1 MPIIPES
8 RHSPTDQKPED
19 SGSEVDITL
28 LSPVSP
34 EIGCNLL
41 ISSSLRERTDKV
53 LLLVDQNPERNSF
66 NLPLLPLPS
75 QVSVCSISGKKI
87 KQLQSGQ
94 TQHIKSTRD
103 VITWQG
109 NECPNRTSHAQI
121 RRPLIDQIIRLIHEK
136 SRTLTH
142 PNQFTSG
149 QISDFHNFVL
159 FRRLRHNFGQLLY
172 WPGMS
177 LMNPNQLNYSDPSN
191 TGNLHNSD
199 SIIEGYQYSMPNSI
213 KSAFESLLS

>member
-1 MPIIPES
+1 MVPIIPES
-8 RHSPTDQKPED
+8 RRSPTDQKPED

-28 LSPVSP
+28 LSAVSP
-34 EIGCNLL
+34 EIGCKRL

-66 NLPLLPLPS
+66 NLPPPFSSLCLFNFRE
-75 QVSVCSISGKKI
+75 KI

-103 VITWQG
+103 IITWQG

-136 SRTLTH
+136 SRTLMH
-142 PNQFTSG
+142 PNQLIHIRSNLG
-149 QISDFHNFVL
+149 
-159 FRRLRHNFGQLLY
+159 LRQLRAFSA
-172 WPGMS
+172 PPS
-177 LMNPNQLNYSDPSN
+177 QLRAAPLLAWDEP
-191 TGNLHNSD
+191 D
-199 SIIEGYQYSMPNSI
+199 
-213 KSAFESLLS
+213 ESQPA